1 MSITERGNRQYLSLE
16 GRNSFF
22 LETNQVGLT
31 TARNLQT
38 VSGLPVH
45 QGHQCHPSQVSYK
58 PSAYLVT
65 KDLRESLNLNNYS

>member
-38 VSGLPVH
+38 VS
-45 QGHQCHPSQVSYK
+45 PS
-58 PSAYLVT
+58 T
-65 KDLRESLNLNNYS
+65 KATNATLAK